1 MTSKYLI
8 NGSSSLLFTISTI
21 KAYYS
26 SNLICWKLSNFFLI
40 FASFFCNAMEY
51 KNPFLLIDY
60 FAIFLVSISYIN
72 HSYINFLYIFVLLY
86 EYKKTN
92 SFENIKNIA
101 FIHAVIKA
109 GIYTYIYV
117 NLFYLLIFLLS
128 ALSSI
133 ITYIIR
139 YQYHRQNNKKN
150 TIILTYLFHICIMSI
165 LYISSMT
172 AI

>member
-1 MTSKYLI
+1 MIRNYFHK
-8 NGSSSLLFTISTI
+8 GSSSLLFIISTI

-40 FASFFCNAMEY
+40 FASFFCNALEY

-60 FAIFLVSISYIN
+60 IAIFLVSISYIN
-72 HSYINFLYIFVLLY
+72 HSYINFLYILLLLY

-101 FIHAVIKA
+101 FINAVIKA

-117 NLFYLLIFLLS
+117 NLLYLLIFILNVLL
-128 ALSSI
+128 AI
-133 ITYIIR
+133 ITYITR
-139 YQYHRQNNKKN
+139 YKLHLENNKKY

-165 LYISSMT
+165 LYISSIT
-172 AI
+172 AN